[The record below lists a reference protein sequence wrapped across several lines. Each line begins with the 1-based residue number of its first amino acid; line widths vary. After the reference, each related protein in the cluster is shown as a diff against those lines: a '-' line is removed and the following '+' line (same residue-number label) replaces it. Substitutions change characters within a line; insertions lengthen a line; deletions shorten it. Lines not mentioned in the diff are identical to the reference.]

1 LGVIFFCVIG
11 IVYTPYLKKTFNGLA
26 CYTYKLVFDSYEGLD
41 LEENNWIGLKNIS
54 ERLNTLE
61 EGDKNRYRE
70 GIETINSM
78 KSTFEEL
85 GGTYKQVGDYL
96 LPDIEVPENPEVGF
110 WGMQRRKYLLE
121 HQSVLYTAMFL
132 GGKLT
137 DHLQEIDRSATQMF
151 DQLVDQ
157 LKIRNGLTEQ
167 LKVTDQMKWVRRM
180 NAVRHEAA
188 EIVAKELIYDEAT

>member
-1 LGVIFFCVIG
+1 
-11 IVYTPYLKKTFNGLA
+11 
-26 CYTYKLVFDSYEGLD
+26 
-41 LEENNWIGLKNIS
+41 
-54 ERLNTLE
+54 
-61 EGDKNRYRE
+61 
-70 GIETINSM
+70 M

-85 GGTYKQVGDYL
+85 GGIYKQVGDYL
-96 LPDIEVPENPEVGF
+96 LPDVAVPENPEVGF

-121 HQSVLYTAMFL
+121 HQSALYTAMLL

-157 LKIRNGLTEQ
+157 LKTRNGVTER
-167 LKVTDQMKWVRRM
+167 LKATDQMEWVRRM
-180 NAVRHEAA
+180 TAVRHEAA

>member
-1 LGVIFFCVIG
+1 
-11 IVYTPYLKKTFNGLA
+11 
-26 CYTYKLVFDSYEGLD
+26 
-41 LEENNWIGLKNIS
+41 
-54 ERLNTLE
+54 
-61 EGDKNRYRE
+61 
-70 GIETINSM
+70 M
-78 KSTFEEL
+78 QSTFEKL

-96 LPDIEVPENPEVGF
+96 LPDVEVPENSEVGF

-121 HQSVLYTAMFL
+121 HRPALYTALFL
-132 GGKLT
+132 GCKLA

-157 LKIRNGLTEQ
+157 LKTRNGVTEQ

>member
-1 LGVIFFCVIG
+1 
-11 IVYTPYLKKTFNGLA
+11 
-26 CYTYKLVFDSYEGLD
+26 
-41 LEENNWIGLKNIS
+41 
-54 ERLNTLE
+54 
-61 EGDKNRYRE
+61 
-70 GIETINSM
+70 M

-85 GGTYKQVGDYL
+85 SGTYRQVGDYL
-96 LPDIEVPENPEVGF
+96 LPDVEVPENPEVGF

-121 HQSVLYTAMFL
+121 HRPALYTALFL
-132 GGKLT
+132 GEKLD

-157 LKIRNGLTEQ
+157 LKTRNGVTEQ